1 MKSSYSKKEYYMKK
15 IEAFIR
21 PEKFDMTKDALEEQG
36 YAGMSVSEVKGH
48 GRQKGVSEVWR
59 GKRYRVDLLPK
70 IKIELFV
77 ADEDLDKIVQTIISV
92 SQTGSIGDG
101 KIFVSD
107 VSSAYRVRTGEQG
120 DIAI

>member
-1 MKSSYSKKEYYMKK
+1 MKK

-48 GRQKGVSEVWR
+48 GSQKGVSEVWR

-77 ADEDLDKIVQTIISV
+77 ADEIIDKIVQTIISV

-107 VSSAYRVRTGEQG
+107 VLSAYRVRTGEQG

>member
-1 MKSSYSKKEYYMKK
+1 MKK

-21 PEKFDMTKDALEEQG
+21 PEKLDMTKDALDEHG
-36 YAGMSVSEVKGH
+36 YTGMSISEVKGH
-48 GRQKGVSEVWR
+48 GTQKGVSEVWR
-59 GKRYRVDLLPK
+59 GKKYRVDLLPK

-77 ADEDLDKIVQTIISV
+77 ADEILDKIVKTIISV

-101 KIFVSD
+101 KIFVSA
-107 VSSAYRVRTGEQG
+107 VLSAYRVRTGEQG

>member
-1 MKSSYSKKEYYMKK
+1 MKK

-36 YAGMSVSEVKGH
+36 YEGMSVTDIKGH
-48 GRQKGVSEVWR
+48 GSQKGVSEVWK
-59 GKRYRVDLLPK
+59 GKKYRVDLLPK

-77 ADEDLDKIVQTIISV
+77 ADENVDKMVQTIISI

-101 KIFVSD
+101 KIYVSD
-107 VSSAYRVRTGEQG
+107 VSNAYRVRTGEQG